1 MSLIDMSSADYREK
15 LAAMSHDELVAE
27 TSTDEIYSL
36 SEFVNNHG

>member
-1 MSLIDMSSADYREK
+1 MSSADYREK